1 VNCDLHL
8 RALEYINNHCY
19 DKLNNAS
26 EVSERLQTIQNVMNL
41 VKHLFE
47 GSIPL
52 ESQKNIAKTVSSQK
66 GVIDKFDSLLEG
78 HKKNED
84 LSIMIVNI
92 IICFNSIQN
101 TLTKERVMK
110 WIKDFS
116 HRLCDHIIEPK
127 HNQK

>member
-52 ESQKNIAKTVSSQK
+52 ES
-66 GVIDKFDSLLEG
+66 
-78 HKKNED
+78 
-84 LSIMIVNI
+84 
-92 IICFNSIQN
+92 
-101 TLTKERVMK
+101 
-110 WIKDFS
+110 
-116 HRLCDHIIEPK
+116 
-127 HNQK
+127 